1 VDPAA
6 APAGSLVEPRHPGRD
21 GEATSRTTDGPSRG
35 SGSSRSLADT
45 LCRHLPSSI
54 RERRECGRGRRDPR
68 RASRRE
74 LARCGGAASSV
85 ATPNDTSIHPRGGS
99 RHVAGTCA
107 WVAGDAVSAGC
118 GWPRQSR
125 CLSSGEASQDHGACG
140 VAICLQVTSAGGEIA
155 EVDGRLRVAEGV
167 RAFPGTR
174 LWNRVRA
181 SDLAGS
187 DGSAA
192 RLREH
197 TAR

>member
-1 VDPAA
+1 
-6 APAGSLVEPRHPGRD
+6 
-21 GEATSRTTDGPSRG
+21 
-35 SGSSRSLADT
+35 
-45 LCRHLPSSI
+45 
-54 RERRECGRGRRDPR
+54 
-68 RASRRE
+68 
-74 LARCGGAASSV
+74 
-85 ATPNDTSIHPRGGS
+85 
-99 RHVAGTCA
+99 
-107 WVAGDAVSAGC
+107 
-118 GWPRQSR
+118 
-125 CLSSGEASQDHGACG
+125 